1 MTKPTD
7 HQQFDLSGEEP
18 LANFSG
24 NRPFHDVIEQ
34 RYSRRNFLKGSV
46 AAAVGGFLASS
57 LAGCSSA
64 ETSVA
69 AAPTTSRPLAKGLLG
84 FTPVPVSRADSVMVP
99 EGYRAQTFLP
109 WGTPLLPGAPAFQW
123 NATNSAADQEKQIG
137 SHHDGMHFFPIDL
150 KANGQSSNEGLLVMN
165 HEYIDPNMLHQF
177 GGNQAP
183 RDVEQVHK
191 ELAAHGVSVAHIRQ
205 RPNRQWELV
214 QNSRYNR
221 RITGTTLME
230 LTGPVRGHSK
240 VATPFSKDGSRTR
253 GTLNNCAHGVTP
265 WGTYLTCEENWAGLF
280 VSHDQQQPREH
291 ERYSVQRGM
300 SWNQWDTASAQ
311 DPELARF
318 DASQHAASAQDD
330 YRNEPN
336 TFGWIVEIDPFN
348 PDSIP
353 MKHTAMGRFAHEG
366 IIFATPEAGK
376 PLVAYSGDDA
386 RNEYIYKFVSAKPY
400 QPDTAG
406 PQLLDEGTLFVARF
420 NDDGSGEWLALDYN
434 NPVFRAKALAAGHV
448 FDSQADVLLNTRLA
462 ADIMEATPMDRPEWG
477 AVHPSTG
484 EVYFTLTNNSQR
496 PPEMTDAAN
505 PRAWNQNGHIIRWRE
520 RSKSQFD
527 WDIFVLSGD
536 AYTST
541 PQHDLML
548 TEDNHHASPDGLWF
562 DPNGLLWIQ
571 TDMSGSQLS
580 RGPFGN
586 NAMLAADVSS
596 HTLKRFLVGPIGCE
610 VTGVVMTPDC
620 KTMFVNIQ
628 HPGEGSGPYSFS
640 STWPD
645 RGISRPRSATV
656 VITKDDGGIIGS

>member
-1 MTKPTD
+1 MTKATE

-24 NRPFHDVIEQ
+24 NRPFQDVAEQ

-46 AAAVGGFLASS
+46 AAAVGTFLAGP
-57 LAGCSSA
+57 LAGCSSTA
-64 ETSVA
+64 ASPAQTA
-69 AAPTTSRPLAKGLLG
+69 AAINPQASGLLG
-84 FTPVPVSRADSVMVP
+84 FTPVPVSRADTVSVP
-99 EGYRAQTFLP
+99 EGYRTQVFLP
-109 WGTPLLPGAPAFQW
+109 WGTPLLPGAPAFRR
-123 NATNSAADQEKQIG
+123 NATNSAADQEQQVG

-150 KANGQSSNEGLLVMN
+150 KQGGQSSSEGLLVMN
-165 HEYIDPNMLHQF
+165 HEYVDPNMLHQF

-191 ELAAHGVSVAHIRQ
+191 EIAAHGVSVAHIRQ
-205 RPNRQWELV
+205 RPNRQWGLV
-214 QNSRYNR
+214 QESRYNR
-221 RITGTTLME
+221 RITGNSLME
-230 LTGPVRGHSK
+230 LTGPVRGHAK
-240 VATPFSKDGSRTR
+240 VITPFSPKGTRTR

-280 VSHDQQQPREH
+280 VSHDREQPREH

-300 SWNQWDTASAQ
+300 SWNQWDTAAAQ
-311 DPELARF
+311 DPQLARF
-318 DASQHAASAQDD
+318 NASKLGATARDD

-348 PDSIP
+348 PDSTP
-353 MKHTAMGRFAHEG
+353 VKHTAMGRFAHEG
-366 IIFATPEAGK
+366 VIFAKAEAGK

-400 QPDTAG
+400 QPATAG
-406 PQLLDEGTLFVARF
+406 PHLLDEGTLFVARF
-420 NDDGSGEWLALDYN
+420 NDDGSGDWLPLDFN
-434 NPVFRAKALAAGHV
+434 NPVFQAKALAAGHI

-462 ADIMEATPMDRPEWG
+462 ADIMGATPMDRPEWG

-496 PPEMTDAAN
+496 PPEMVNAAN

-520 RSKSQFD
+520 GNALRFD
-527 WDIFVLSGD
+527 WDIFVFSGD
-536 AYTST
+536 VFTST
-541 PQHDLML
+541 PDHGLML
-548 TEDNHHASPDGLWF
+548 TNDNHHASPDGLWF

-586 NAMLAADVSS
+586 NAMLAADVQS
-596 HTLKRFLVGPIGCE
+596 HTIKRFLVGPVGCE

-645 RGISRPRSATV
+645 RGITRPRSATV
-656 VITKDDGGIIGS
+656 VITKEDGGVIGS

>member
-1 MTKPTD
+1 MTKATE

-24 NRPFHDVIEQ
+24 NRPFQDVAEQ
-34 RYSRRNFLKGSV
+34 RYSRRHFLKGSV
-46 AAAVGGFLASS
+46 AAAVGTFLAGP
-57 LAGCSSA
+57 LAGCSSTA
-64 ETSVA
+64 NQPATA
-69 AAPTTSRPLAKGLLG
+69 AAINPQAAGLLG
-84 FTPVPVSRADSVMVP
+84 FTPVPVSRADTVAVP
-99 EGYRAQTFLP
+99 EGYRTQVFLP
-109 WGTPLLPGAPAFQW
+109 WGTPLLPGAPAFRR
-123 NATNSAADQEKQIG
+123 NGTNSAADQEQQVG

-150 KANGQSSNEGLLVMN
+150 KQGGQSSSEGLLVMN
-165 HEYIDPNMLHQF
+165 HEYVDPNILHQF

-191 ELAAHGVSVAHIRQ
+191 EIAAHGVSVAHIRQ

-214 QNSRYNR
+214 QDSRYNR
-221 RITGTTLME
+221 RITGNTLME
-230 LTGPVRGHSK
+230 LTGPVRGHTK
-240 VATPFSKDGSRTR
+240 VITPFSPQGTRTR

-280 VSHDQQQPREH
+280 VSHDREQPREH
-291 ERYSVQRGM
+291 ERYSVARGM
-300 SWNQWDTASAQ
+300 SWNQWDTAAAK
-311 DPELARF
+311 DPQLARF
-318 DASQHAASAQDD
+318 NASKLGASARDD

-348 PDSIP
+348 PDSTP
-353 MKHTAMGRFAHEG
+353 VKHTAMGRFAHEG
-366 IIFATPEAGK
+366 VIFAKAEAGK

-400 QPDTAG
+400 QPATAG
-406 PQLLDEGTLFVARF
+406 PHLLDEGTLFVARF
-420 NDDGSGEWLALDYN
+420 NDDGSGDWLPLDFH
-434 NPVFRAKALAAGHV
+434 NPVFQAKALAAGHI

-462 ADIMEATPMDRPEWG
+462 ADIMGATPMDRPEWG

-496 PPEMTDAAN
+496 PPEMVNAAN

-520 RSKSQFD
+520 GNALRFD
-527 WDIFVLSGD
+527 WDIFVFSGD
-536 AYTST
+536 VFTST
-541 PQHDLML
+541 PDHGLML
-548 TEDNHHASPDGLWF
+548 TNDNHHASPDGLWF

-571 TDMSGSQLS
+571 TDMAGSQLS

-586 NAMLAADVSS
+586 NAMLAADVQS
-596 HTLKRFLVGPIGCE
+596 HTIKRFLVGPVGCE

-645 RGISRPRSATV
+645 RGITRPRSATV
-656 VITKDDGGIIGS
+656 VITKEDGGVIGS

>member
-1 MTKPTD
+1 MTKATE

-24 NRPFHDVIEQ
+24 NRPFHDVAEQ

-46 AAAVGGFLASS
+46 AAAVGTFLAGP
-57 LAGCSSA
+57 LAGCSS
-64 ETSVA
+64 TVSQPA
-69 AAPTTSRPLAKGLLG
+69 AAAAVHPQAAGLLG
-84 FTPVPVSRADSVMVP
+84 FTPVPVSRADTVAVP
-99 EGYRAQTFLP
+99 EGYRTQVFLP
-109 WGTPLLPGAPAFQW
+109 WGTPLLPGAPAFLR
-123 NATNSAADQEKQIG
+123 NATNSAADQEKQVG

-150 KANGQSSNEGLLVMN
+150 KQGGQSSSEGLLVMN
-165 HEYIDPNMLHQF
+165 HEYVDPNMLHQF

-191 ELAAHGVSVAHIRQ
+191 EIAAHGVSVAHIRQ

-214 QNSRYNR
+214 QESHYNR
-221 RITGTTLME
+221 RITGNTLME
-230 LTGPVRGHSK
+230 LTGPVRGHAK
-240 VATPFSKDGSRTR
+240 VITPFSPDGTRTR

-280 VSHDQQQPREH
+280 VSHDREQPREH
-291 ERYSVQRGM
+291 ERYSVARGM
-300 SWNQWDTASAQ
+300 SWNQWDTAAAK
-311 DPELARF
+311 DPQLARF
-318 DASQHAASAQDD
+318 NASKLGASARDD

-348 PDSIP
+348 PNSTP
-353 MKHTAMGRFAHEG
+353 VKHTAMGRFAHEG
-366 IIFATPEAGK
+366 IIFAKAEAGK

-400 QPDTAG
+400 DPVSAG
-406 PQLLDEGTLFVARF
+406 PHLLDEGSLYVARF
-420 NDDGSGEWLALDYN
+420 NDDGSGDWLPLDFH
-434 NPVFRAKALAAGHV
+434 NPVFQAKALAAGHV

-462 ADIMEATPMDRPEWG
+462 ADIMGATPMDRPEWG
-477 AVHPSTG
+477 AVHPTSG

-496 PPEMTDAAN
+496 PPEMVNAAN

-520 RSKSQFD
+520 SNGLRFN
-527 WDIFVLSGD
+527 WDIFVFSGD
-536 AYTST
+536 VFTST
-541 PQHDLML
+541 PEHGLML
-548 TEDNHHASPDGLWF
+548 TNDNHHASPDGLWF

-586 NAMLAADVSS
+586 NAMLAANVQS
-596 HTLKRFLVGPIGCE
+596 HTIKRFLVGPVGCE

-645 RGISRPRSATV
+645 RGITRPRSATV
-656 VITKDDGGIIGS
+656 VITKEDGGIIGT